1 MERNIVKIGEKYY
14 VEKGIKGI
22 FGNTLY
28 LKQDLSKQ
36 EVLIFCEEEQKR
48 LDELLTSLQLRA
60 VSIKKYKRKLE
71 TEYHSIKNGQ

>member
-14 VEKGIKGI
+14 VEKGIKDSS
-22 FGNTLY
+22 GNTLY
-28 LKQDLSKQ
+28 LKQDLSRQ
-36 EVLIFCEEEQKR
+36 DVLIFCEEEQKR
-48 LDELLTSLQLRA
+48 LDELLTSLQLRS